1 MLNSSLKWKIRRF
14 SLFMSLFLFFAVT
27 AHAQNEIMGEVRFV
41 GTGKVEKTSGVW
53 VDGQYLGYLDELKG
67 TKKVLLLPGK
77 HEISVRQSGYQDFNQ
92 TVVVEPGQAKV
103 LQVTMQRDPR
113 WQFPSVTAE
122 IKLDVDPD
130 RAAVS
135 VDDAFVG
142 HVHEFGGLGRSMK
155 LIPGKHHIK
164 IALAGYQTFDTD
176 VNLKPHQKFEI
187 KTDLMK
193 GSITQAGPLIKK
205 DEKPE
210 ENKPQD
216 K

>member
-1 MLNSSLKWKIRRF
+1 MWRSSLF
-14 SLFMSLFLFFAVT
+14 LSLFLFLTVT
-27 AHAQNEIMGEVRFV
+27 AHAQNEIMGEIQFI
-41 GTGKVEKTSGVW
+41 GASKVEKTSGVW
-53 VDGQYLGYLDELKG
+53 VDGQYVGYLDELKG

-92 TVVVEPGQAKV
+92 SVVVEPGQAKV

-130 RAAVS
+130 RAAVF

-164 IALAGYQTFDTD
+164 IALAGYQTFETD

-187 KTDLMK
+187 KTALIK
-193 GSITQAGPLIKK
+193 GSITQASPLIKK